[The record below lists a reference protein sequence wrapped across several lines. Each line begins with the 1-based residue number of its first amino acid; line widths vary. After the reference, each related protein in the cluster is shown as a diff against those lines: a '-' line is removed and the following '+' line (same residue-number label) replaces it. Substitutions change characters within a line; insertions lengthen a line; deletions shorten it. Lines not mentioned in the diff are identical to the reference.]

1 MQGTRTHMS
10 ACCTPLANPTTAC
23 VKPAESSGVQPV
35 LASVARAERRA
46 ALVAAGGVATAR
58 ACRGRRGGRS
68 QQVQLVRIDR
78 VDNFVQNLYDP
89 TSKSRSRS
97 RCRTTLPSVP
107 LVLPRARPRARPFNV
122 TTRSAGGATR
132 SPSGTP
138 LTPPSS
144 PPPLPAQDLPWP
156 APPPV
161 LLQQRRKG

>member
-10 ACCTPLANPTTAC
+10 ACCTPLANPATAC

-46 ALVAAGGVATAR
+46 ALVAAGGAAAR
-58 ACRGRRGGRS
+58 ACWGRRGGRS

-89 TSKSRSRS
+89 TSKRRSRS

-156 APPPV
+156 AP
-161 LLQQRRKG
+161 LQQRRKG